1 MVARKQQ
8 VNSVSVSTHIIGCGR
23 YTQQIKVREAPSPGD
38 NVCSLELEVVL
49 STACKEVLLILY
61 FNTDV
66 RLTNYKVL
74 YSRFRQINIEIMY
87 FVRNYVN
94 IIRSNKLR

>member
-23 YTQQIKVREAPSPGD
+23 YTQHTQQIKVREAPSPGD

-74 YSRFRQINIEIMY
+74 Y
-87 FVRNYVN
+87 
-94 IIRSNKLR
+94 